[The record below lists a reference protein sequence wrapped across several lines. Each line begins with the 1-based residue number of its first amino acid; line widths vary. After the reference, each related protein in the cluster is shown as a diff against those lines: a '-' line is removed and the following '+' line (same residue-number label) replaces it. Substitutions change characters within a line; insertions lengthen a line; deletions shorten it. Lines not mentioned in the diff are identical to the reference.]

1 MKIIGITGGIG
12 AGKSQVLSFIQEN
25 YNCRV
30 LQADLVAHLVK
41 QPGQPCFDELVV
53 LLGNEI
59 LNPEGKIDHGKM
71 ADRIFSERNLLEKVN
86 GIIHP
91 AVKIYILQ
99 EIQFEKE
106 KGLID
111 YFFLEAA
118 LLLEDNYDKI
128 VDELWYIR
136 ADKEIRKKRL
146 MDSRNYSQEKIQ
158 SIFEKQLPDEEFARR
173 CDVVID
179 NNGDMSVTKKQI
191 EDKLG
196 EQQ

>member
-1 MKIIGITGGIG
+1 MYP
-12 AGKSQVLSFIQEN
+12 N
-25 YNCRV
+25 YRSYASNPNS
-30 LQADLVAHLVK
+30 L
-41 QPGQPCFDELVV
+41 
-53 LLGNEI
+53 I
-59 LNPEGKIDHGKM
+59 LPES
-71 ADRIFSERNLLEKVN
+71 ADRLRSTIWRRANILILAEK
-86 GIIHP
+86 
-91 AVKIYILQ
+91 
-99 EIQFEKE
+99 EIQSEKE

-136 ADKEIRKKRL
+136 ADKETRKKRL

-158 SIFEKQLPDEEFARR
+158 SIFEKQLMDEEFARR
-173 CDVVID
+173 CDVIID